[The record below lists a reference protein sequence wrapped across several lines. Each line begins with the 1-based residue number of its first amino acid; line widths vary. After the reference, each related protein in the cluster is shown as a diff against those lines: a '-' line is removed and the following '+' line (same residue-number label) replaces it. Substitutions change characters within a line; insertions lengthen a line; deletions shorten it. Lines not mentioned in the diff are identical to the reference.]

1 MENKDEG
8 RPPVSDA
15 LLQRHR
21 AAGRKGPTRM
31 EDREVAEWANRRKRR
46 DAKSK
51 GLMRFRCAMP
61 A

>member
-1 MENKDEG
+1 MENKNEG
-8 RPPVSDA
+8 RPPVLDA

-21 AAGRKGPTRM
+21 AAGRKDPAGVQ
-31 EDREVAEWANRRKRR
+31 DREVAEWANRRKRR

-51 GLMRFRCAMP
+51 GLKRFRCAMP

>member
-15 LLQRHR
+15 LLQSHR
-21 AAGRKGPTRM
+21 AAGRKGPTWM

-46 DAKSK
+46 DAKQ
-51 GLMRFRCAMP
+51 GG
-61 A
+61 

>member
-1 MENKDEG
+1 MENKDGG
-8 RPPVSDA
+8 RPPVPNA

-21 AAGRKGPTRM
+21 AAGRKGPTWM
-31 EDREVAEWANRRKRR
+31 EDRKVAKWANRRKRR

-51 GLMRFRCAMP
+51 GLKRFRCAMP